1 MENRIF
7 AHQYTYEELV
17 GLSEIQLLK
26 LRCDSPE
33 DIEALNQVMIAG
45 KKKNIKLP
53 EPKKEVKE
61 ETKEVDID
69 KVKETLAK
77 IKDEALD
84 DKLKIKIGLLEK
96 DFDLKKA
103 QKLIKEIV
111 G

>member
-1 MENRIF
+1 METRF
-7 AHQYTYEELV
+7 YAHQYSYEELCQMK
-17 GLSEIQLLK
+17 EIELK
-26 LRCDSPE
+26 RLRCDSPE
-33 DIEALNQVMIAG
+33 DIEALSQVMIAG
-45 KKKNIKLP
+45 KKKNIILP

-77 IKDEALD
+77 IKEEALD